1 MKIVVCVKQVPDTWA
16 EKKLNPADSTLDRAS
31 VDAVVNELD
40 EYAIEEALQ
49 LAEANGGEVVVLTMG
64 PDRATESIRKALS
77 MGAARGIHVVDDA
90 LHGSCA
96 MATSKA
102 LAKAIEAEAPDLVV
116 FGSEST
122 DARMSLVP
130 AMVAERLG
138 YPQLTFANKVTIDGG
153 TVKVQRQTEAGYD
166 EVEAASPAV
175 VSVVEKINEPRYPNF
190 KGIMAAKKKPIDT
203 KSIGDLG
210 LTAAEVGAGSATTTV
225 VEFADAPAR
234 AAGQVVTDDGS
245 GGVKIAEFLSTQ
257 KFI

>member
-49 LAEANGGEVVVLTMG
+49 LAEANGGEVVVLSMG
-64 PDRATESIRKALS
+64 PDRATETIRKALS
-77 MGAARGIHVVDDA
+77 MGAARGVHVVDDA

-122 DARMSLVP
+122 DARMSVVP

-138 YPQLTFANKVTIDGG
+138 YPQLTFANKVEIDGG
-153 TVKVQRQTEAGYD
+153 AVKIQRITESGYD

-190 KGIMAAKKKPIDT
+190 KGIMAAKKKPIDA
-203 KSIGDLG
+203 KSIADLG
-210 LTAAEVGAGSATTTV
+210 LAAGEVGASASSTTV
-225 VEFADAPAR
+225 VEFADAPPR
-234 AAGQVVTDDGS
+234 AAGQVVTDDGN

>member
-1 MKIVVCVKQVPDTWA
+1 MQIVVCVKQVPDTWA
-16 EKKLNPADSTLDRAS
+16 EKKLNPSDSTLDRAS

-64 PDRATESIRKALS
+64 PERATESIRKALS
-77 MGAARGIHVVDDA
+77 MGAARGVHVVDDA

-122 DARMSLVP
+122 DARMSVVP

-138 YPQLTFANKVTIDGG
+138 VPQLTFANKVEIDGG
-153 TVKVQRQTEAGYD
+153 TVKIQRQTEAGYD

-190 KGIMAAKKKPIDT
+190 KGIMAAKKKPVET
-203 KSIGDLG
+203 KSVADLG
-210 LTAAEVGAGSATTTV
+210 LTAAEVGSASATTTV

-234 AAGQVVTDDGS
+234 AAGQVVTDDGN
-245 GGVKIAEFLSTQ
+245 GGTKIAEFLSTQ

>member
-16 EKKLNPADSTLDRAS
+16 DKKLNPSDSTLDRAS
-31 VDAVVNELD
+31 VDAVINELD

-49 LAEANGGEVVVLTMG
+49 IAEANSGEVVVLSMG
-64 PDRATESIRKALS
+64 PDRTSESIRKALS
-77 MGAARGIHVVDDA
+77 MGAARGVHVVDDA

-102 LAKAIEAEAPDLVV
+102 LAAAIAKEAPDLVI

-122 DARMSLVP
+122 DARMSVVP

-138 YPQLTFANKVTIDGG
+138 YPQLTFANKVEVAGG
-153 TVKVQRQTEAGYD
+153 NVKVHRITETGYD
-166 EVEAASPAV
+166 VVEAAGPAV

-190 KGIMAAKKKPIDT
+190 KGIMAAKKKPIAAL
-203 KSIGDLG
+203 SLADLG
-210 LTAAEVGAGSATTTV
+210 IAAGEVGTAGATTAV

-234 AAGQVVTDDGS
+234 AAGVIVTDAGD
-245 GGVKIAEFLSTQ
+245 GGVKIAEYLSAQ